1 MKTLN
6 TSLTEQ
12 LNEAVGSHRIT
23 HIVKHE
29 HGKISV
35 TIEVKLSGHYRIFHA
50 CSATEA
56 GVVRSLSEQVK
67 EVKSTGNTINVLRTV
82 MTSFM

>member
-1 MKTLN
+1 METHN
-6 TSLTEQ
+6 TSLTNL
-12 LNEAVGSHRIT
+12 LNEAIGSHRIT

-35 TIEVKLSGHYRIFHA
+35 TIEVKIGGRFRIFHA

-56 GVVRSLSEQVK
+56 GVVRSLTEQVQQLRA
-67 EVKSTGNTINVLRTV
+67 TGNTINVLRTV
-82 MTSFM
+82 MSSFM